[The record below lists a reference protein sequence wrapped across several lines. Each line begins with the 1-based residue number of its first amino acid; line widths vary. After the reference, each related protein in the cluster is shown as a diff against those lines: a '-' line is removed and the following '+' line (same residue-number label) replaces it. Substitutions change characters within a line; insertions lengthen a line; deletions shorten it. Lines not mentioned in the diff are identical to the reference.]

1 MHKTLTL
8 LRWLGALRLALSH
21 FFLLK
26 RKKKKIIEKD
36 VLTAQVTTG
45 YRQGWET

>member
-26 RKKKKIIEKD
+26 RKKKFIEKD

>member
-1 MHKTLTL
+1 MAWGFKIGSFPLF
-8 LRWLGALRLALSH
+8 S
-21 FFLLK
+21 FEK
-26 RKKKKIIEKD
+26 KKKKIIEKD